1 MRRLTLWLIAL
12 MGVLALAACSAALP
26 TAEEIVAKMQAAR
39 AATTSAHATVALD
52 FTTPDRT
59 GQIVVEGWSE
69 QTGTTDAAG
78 HPIARM
84 RAEVRTTSEKSLE
97 GLVAVSDGTTFWLY
111 NQAENTVV
119 TGATSQMKAAVAA
132 TPAGAATMLTD
143 MVAKGLDAVNLEVLG
158 SEQIAGKTTWKVKVT
173 PKPET
178 SAKLNLASVIEGTLW
193 VDTELALPLKLTL
206 NASDLGSGSLVVQ
219 SIETNQPI
227 DAARFTFT
235 PPTGAKIVQAAD
247 LAAKL
252 KPPTA
257 TSLAEARTAVSF
269 TLREPSY
276 LPAGLALVDVRVV
289 GTSTVI
295 LNYGGAS
302 GNVSVVQSNEDVGRD
317 RVPPDGSQTS
327 QVTVN
332 GLPATLITGGD
343 GTSSL
348 LRWQDGGVRYVIAGP
363 LTGAEALKVA
373 EGLK

>member
-1 MRRLTLWLIAL
+1 LLIAL

-26 TAEEIVAKMQAAR
+26 TADEIVAKMQAAR

-52 FTTPDRT
+52 FTSPDRS
-59 GQIVVEGWSE
+59 GQFVVEGWSE
-69 QTGTTDAAG
+69 QTGATDAAG

-84 RAEVRTTSEKSLE
+84 RAEVRTSSEKSLE
-97 GLVAVSDGTTFWLY
+97 GMIAVSDGTTFWLY

-119 TGATSQMKAAVAA
+119 TGATSQMKDAVAA

-158 SEQIAGKTTWKVKVT
+158 SEQVAGKTTWKVKVT

-178 SAKLNLASVIEGTLW
+178 SAKLNLASMIEGTLW
-193 VDTELALPLKLTL
+193 VDTELALPLKLSL
-206 NASDLGSGSLVVQ
+206 DASDLGSGSLVVQ

-247 LAAKL
+247 LAAKI
-252 KPPTA
+252 KQPKA
-257 TSLAEARTAVSF
+257 ASLDEARTAVSF

-276 LPAGLALVDVRVV
+276 LPAGLALVEVRVV

-295 LNYGGAS
+295 LNYGGAGS
-302 GNVSVVQSNEDVGRD
+302 NVSVVQSNEDVGRD

-327 QVTVN
+327 DVTVN
-332 GLPATLITGGD
+332 GLPATLITGSD
-343 GTSSL
+343 GTNSL

-363 LTGAEALKVA
+363 LAGTEALKVA